1 MAGTLSVPVRLH
13 RMRLLLAFAL
23 LPFPALAAQPDKPVT
38 QRDITPVDVVTTPAN
53 DLNLRRGEIPAL
65 LLAAQEKPYNLKGL
79 KRCAALAAAVGELD
93 AVLGEDIDLPG
104 DDSRTDSRAGPSA
117 GRLAVWA
124 VGSFIPFRGAI
135 REISGANAHQRRM
148 QEAIRAGFARRAFL
162 KGVGEAKGCRYP
174 ARSAPPAVIAAA
186 AAKPEDKPKAASR
199 R

>member
-1 MAGTLSVPVRLH
+1 
-13 RMRLLLAFAL
+13 MRYLLALAL

-38 QRDITPVDVVTTPAN
+38 EREITPADVVTTPAN
-53 DLNLRRGEIPAL
+53 DLNLRRNEIPPL
-65 LLAAQEKPYNLKGL
+65 LLAAQEKPYDLKGL

-104 DDSRTDSRAGPSA
+104 GDSRGGPSA

-162 KGVGEAKGCRYP
+162 KGAGEAKGCRYP
-174 ARSAPPAVIAAA
+174 ARSAPPAVVAAA
-186 AAKPEDKPKAASR
+186 AQASEGEKPKAASR

>member
-1 MAGTLSVPVRLH
+1 MSGTIDGAVRS
-13 RMRLLLAFAL
+13 RSMRYLLALAL
-23 LPFPALAAQPDKPVT
+23 LPLPALAAQPDKPVT
-38 QRDITPVDVVTTPAN
+38 ERDVTPADVVTTPAN
-53 DLNLRRGEIPAL
+53 DLNLRRNEIPVL
-65 LLAAQEKPYNLKGL
+65 LLAAQEKPYDIRGL
-79 KRCAALAAAVGELD
+79 KRCSALASAVGELD
-93 AVLGEDIDLPG
+93 AVLGADIDLPG
-104 DDSRTDSRAGPSA
+104 DDSRDGPSA

>member
-1 MAGTLSVPVRLH
+1 
-13 RMRLLLAFAL
+13 MRYLLALAL

-38 QRDITPVDVVTTPAN
+38 EREITPADVVTTPAN
-53 DLNLRRGEIPAL
+53 DLNLRRNEIPAL
-65 LLAAQEKPYNLKGL
+65 LFAAQEKPHDLKDL
-79 KRCAALAAAVGELD
+79 KRCAALASAVGELD

-104 DDSRTDSRAGPSA
+104 DDSRDGPSA

-162 KGVGEAKGCRYP
+162 KGVGEARGCRYP

-186 AAKPEDKPKAASR
+186 AAQAKAQDKPKAASR

>member
-1 MAGTLSVPVRLH
+1 
-13 RMRLLLAFAL
+13 MRLLLAFAL
-23 LPFPALAAQPDKPVT
+23 LPLPALAAPPEKPVT
-38 QRDITPVDVVTTPAN
+38 EREVTPIDVITTPVN

-65 LLAAQEKPYNLKGL
+65 LLTAQEKPYDLKDL
-79 KRCAALAAAVGELD
+79 KRCATLAAAVGELD
-93 AVLGEDIDLPG
+93 AVLGDDIDLPG
-104 DDSRTDSRAGPSA
+104 DDNRDGPNA

-162 KGVGEAKGCRYP
+162 KGVGEARGCRYP

-186 AAKPEDKPKAASR
+186 AQAKAEDKPKAASR